1 VVKEKAVSTTQTT
14 TFSNE
19 PARLEKHRRYQRLI
33 TTAKNLEPMRT
44 AVVHPCDQ
52 SSLEGAIN
60 AAEMGLIR
68 PILIGPEAKIA
79 DVAQA
84 FNLDISPY
92 ECGMSRTFTRRPPRP
107 LTWCAKVGP
116 RR

>member
-1 VVKEKAVSTTQTT
+1 MSTTQTT
-14 TFSNE
+14 NVSNE
-19 PARLEKHRRYQRLI
+19 RAILEQHQRYQRLVA
-33 TTAKNLEPMRT
+33 TAKNLEPMIT

-79 DVAQA
+79 GVAQA
-84 FNLDISPY
+84 VQL
-92 ECGMSRTFTRRPPRP
+92 GH
-107 LTWCAKVGP
+107 LAL
-116 RR
+116 